1 MLGLANA
8 APLWSKGRMRI
19 SRIIDP
25 ASSVAPRL
33 PWRPPVGLAAPLAL
47 LALWWLT
54 TSLGLTPPF
63 LLPSPTT
70 VALTAGDLIVDGTL
84 ARHLIVSLG
93 RIASGFAG
101 AVSLALPLAV
111 AFGLW
116 SRFARACDPLI
127 EFLRHVPPLALIPLL
142 ILWLGIG
149 EAQKLA
155 VIVLAAFFPIFLSA
169 AGGIAQCDPK
179 LIEVGRVCGLARSAI
194 VARIVLPAA
203 LPAIVVGLRL
213 GFGYSWRALVG
224 AELIAASSGLG
235 YMIVN
240 AEQLARTD
248 IVLVGILAIGL
259 LGLALDRVGRA
270 LTRRLAPW
278 MRDAADLGR
287 A

>member
-1 MLGLANA
+1 MRVSRIYSPANALAPRPARRLPTGLAV
-8 APLWSKGRMRI
+8 S
-19 SRIIDP
+19 
-25 ASSVAPRL
+25 
-33 PWRPPVGLAAPLAL
+33 LAL
-47 LALWWLT
+47 LAAWWT
-54 TSLGLTPPF
+54 ATALGLAPSF
-63 LLPSPTT
+63 LLPSPFT
-70 VALTAGDLIVDGTL
+70 VALAAVDLIADGTL
-84 ARHLIVSLG
+84 LRHLLVSLA
-93 RIASGFAG
+93 RIAGGFAG
-101 AVSLALPLAV
+101 ASLLALPLAI

-116 SRFARACDPLI
+116 PGLARALDPVV

-155 VIVLAAFFPIFLSA
+155 VIILAAFFPIFLSA

-179 LIEVGRVCGLARSAI
+179 LIEVGRVCGLPRREI
-194 VARIVLPAA
+194 VRRIVLPAA
-203 LPAIVVGLRL
+203 MPSIVVGLRL

-248 IVLVGILAIGL
+248 IVLVGILAIGI
-259 LGLALDRVGRA
+259 LGVALDRVGRV

-278 MRDAADLGR
+278 IRDAAELGR